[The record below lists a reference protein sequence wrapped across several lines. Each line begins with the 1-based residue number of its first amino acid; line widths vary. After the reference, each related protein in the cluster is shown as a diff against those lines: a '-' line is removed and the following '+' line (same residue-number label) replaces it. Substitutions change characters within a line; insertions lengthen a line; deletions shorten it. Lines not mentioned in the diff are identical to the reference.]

1 MKISFATSFVPWTRK
16 RFFLFYSKHSNTCGK
31 DNWFKILKFNI
42 LLSWYSSVLLSLKC
56 DYDESKENIS
66 PENCLIRLF
75 SKTYF
80 TSIIS
85 NHNFIRNFFF
95 EILTWLFNLKWCD
108 NYKNVFKYTGKRIFS
123 LMKLR
128 FSDRT
133 GHFLFSANY
142 LLQILSL
149 AKHFFLMF
157 FFLIVIKCCFCPF

>member
-56 DYDESKENIS
+56 DYDKSKENMS

-75 SKTYF
+75 FQNISYKYTQC
-80 TSIIS
+80 IIS

-95 EILTWLFNLKWCD
+95 ENLMWLFNLKWCD
-108 NYKNVFKYTGKRIFS
+108 NYENVFKYTGKRIFS

-133 GHFLFSANY
+133 GHFLFSVNY

-149 AKHFFLMF
+149 AKHFFS
-157 FFLIVIKCCFCPF
+157 CFSF